1 MKIKIT
7 GSFSDKLN
15 KQVDYIAKDNPFS
28 TSKQQHTAIPL
39 T

>member
-15 KQVDYIAKDNPFS
+15 KQVDYIAKDKPFS
-28 TSKQQHTAIPL
+28 TSKQEHTAIPL